1 MPKPEPIGLQPQE
14 SKEPSLDG
22 MTVVVTGAN
31 GEVGSI
37 VTEELLSRGCRVRAI
52 VRSAEDQGS
61 YERLSYAVGAESLQG
76 EIEAPWILRDTSEG
90 GPLFNSPATYTAPED
105 DSLADT
111 SDEEYAK
118 LTPYG
123 QNQVVAARAARKLR
137 KLEVRSADLRNE
149 KDCTGVVFGADAV
162 VHCAA
167 SLKPNGDKSRG
178 DDAGGR
184 LLEEAGRLFEFRL
197 PRVDRVKA
205 ASAGEGSAD
214 VEGAEFLARALSK
227 SLARERPK
235 PDRPLAFILLSGRST
250 AGDGA
255 FVERKRESEAAFTR
269 VAATADWSGS
279 LIARLPPIDAFG
291 YDAGARLER
300 AKADAVAP
308 AGALFPPALAGAI
321 SKVDAT
327 PRDVARVVADALV
340 DAELRGGLGVAD
352 LVIDG

>member
-1 MPKPEPIGLQPQE
+1 MNL
-14 SKEPSLDG
+14 
-22 MTVVVTGAN
+22 TR
-31 GEVGSI
+31 
-37 VTEELLSRGCRVRAI
+37 SRRWRQRDATPPRQR
-52 VRSAEDQGS
+52 RSAQ
-61 YERLSYAVGAESLQG
+61 
-76 EIEAPWILRDTSEG
+76 
-90 GPLFNSPATYTAPED
+90 ATYTAPED

-149 KDCTGVVFGADAV
+149 KDCAGVVFGADAV
-162 VHCAA
+162 IHCAA
-167 SLKPNGDKSRG
+167 SLKPNGDKTRG

-197 PRVDRVKA
+197 PRVDRVRA
-205 ASAGEGSAD
+205 ASAAEGSAD
-214 VEGAEFLARALSK
+214 VEGAEFLARALAK

-269 VAATADWSGS
+269 VASTADWSGS

-308 AGALFPPALAGAI
+308 A
-321 SKVDAT
+321 S
-327 PRDVARVVADALV
+327 
-340 DAELRGGLGVAD
+340 
-352 LVIDG
+352 